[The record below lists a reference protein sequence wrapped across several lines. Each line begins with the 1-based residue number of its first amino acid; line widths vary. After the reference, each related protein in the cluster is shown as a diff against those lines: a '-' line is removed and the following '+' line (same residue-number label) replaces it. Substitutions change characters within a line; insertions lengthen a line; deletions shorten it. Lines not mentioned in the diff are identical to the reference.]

1 MGVLPSDDYERIR
14 SALRDAA
21 RSAWSDLRAARPD
34 ETFYYFGLATT
45 PQSHRPAPTA
55 SSREGLDRTIAG
67 YREQLVELLHDEV
80 RWSDLES
87 PYALYGDAHFHAV
100 DGLFDA
106 LGDPFDRAEDVN
118 ATLREAMVEALQELD
133 AEGFFGEGAAR
144 DTVVVDVTVRDG
156 ATTLAGLAS
165 AGRLNPAA
173 ALQGYGRAAG

>member
-1 MGVLPSDDYERIR
+1 MGVLPAHDYERIR
-14 SALRDAA
+14 SAIRDAA
-21 RSAWSDLRAARPD
+21 RAAWRDLRAARPD

-55 SSREGLDRTIAG
+55 ASREGLDRTIAG

-87 PYALYGDAHFHAV
+87 PYAFSGDAHFRTV
-100 DGLFDA
+100 ERLFDA
-106 LGDPFDRAEDVN
+106 LGEPFDRAEDLN
-118 ATLREAMVEALQELD
+118 RTLREAMVEALQDLD

-144 DTVVVDVTVRDG
+144 DGVVVDVTVRDG
-156 ATTLAGLAS
+156 ASTVAALAS

-173 ALQGYGRAAG
+173 ALHGYGRPAG